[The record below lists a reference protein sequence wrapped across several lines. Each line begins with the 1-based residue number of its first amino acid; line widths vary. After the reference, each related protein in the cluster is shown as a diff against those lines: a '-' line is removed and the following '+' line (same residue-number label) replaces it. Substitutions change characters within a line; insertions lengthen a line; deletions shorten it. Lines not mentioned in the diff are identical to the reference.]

1 MEVAHIHREHV
12 ESFTSHLLETR
23 KPATANNRYRGLQSF
38 FKWLV
43 DEGEI
48 QESPMARMKPPRM
61 PEAPPDVLR
70 KDQVKALL
78 ARCDKGNDF
87 ESRRDT
93 ALIRVFID
101 TGARLSEVTNLRLNP
116 QDNAQNDVDL
126 DRGILRVLG
135 KGSRERLLAVGRK
148 TVRALDRY
156 IRGAPTSRR
165 LSLQS
170 LVRYQGTN
178 DALTGKMH

>member
-1 MEVAHIHREHV
+1 MPLEVAHIHREHV

-61 PEAPPDVLR
+61 PEAPPDVLCE
-70 KDQVKALL
+70 DQLKALL

-101 TGARLSEVTNLRLNP
+101 TGARLSEVTNIS
-116 QDNAQNDVDL
+116 VC
-126 DRGILRVLG
+126 
-135 KGSRERLLAVGRK
+135 
-148 TVRALDRY
+148 
-156 IRGAPTSRR
+156 APTSRR